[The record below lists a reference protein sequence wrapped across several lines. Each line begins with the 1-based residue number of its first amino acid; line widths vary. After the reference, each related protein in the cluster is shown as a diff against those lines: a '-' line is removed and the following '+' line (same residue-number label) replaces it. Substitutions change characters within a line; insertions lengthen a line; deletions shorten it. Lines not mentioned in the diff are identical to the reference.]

1 MRYWVIY
8 YGGEYDGRRGC
19 DGVDRLWWRKA
30 MGCMW
35 LAAAACGGHS
45 GESCGESLIYVSHQD
60 GFYDNIHNKTSTTKT
75 TQVMDSLSDEET
87 ANSGTSSYSTEDSIN
102 LGDSNASDENYGELE
117 RSPGMKAEKDGLNK
131 RKTEDCGNEGTGSA
145 LVRLLEDILKERK
158 KMNEKKIEMFERS
171 YLLEEE
177 KLGYKKEKLQMKKRK
192 MEERIVFM
200 DTSGMLPLQAEYFQR
215 RQMEI
220 LGKKI

>member
-1 MRYWVIY
+1 MLTEFFASSSTI
-8 YGGEYDGRRGC
+8 C
-19 DGVDRLWWRKA
+19 F
-30 MGCMW
+30 
-35 LAAAACGGHS
+35 
-45 GESCGESLIYVSHQD
+45 YVFRVFKLQQQKQHR
-60 GFYDNIHNKTSTTKT
+60 
-75 TQVMDSLSDEET
+75 VMDSLSDEEI

-102 LGDSNASDENYGELE
+102 LGDSNASHENYGDLE
-117 RSPGMKAEKDGLNK
+117 RSPGMKAEKDRLNK
-131 RKTEDCGNEGTGSA
+131 RKTEDCGNEGTSSA